1 MKKNVLLDM
10 NGQGILN
17 LNPYVINVWNS
28 HFEKKNTR
36 RTKFLRGKE
45 MNTVT
50 QYSNFTIFKLTKDIF
65 RNTGQYTFQ
74 TF

>member
-1 MKKNVLLDM
+1 MF
-10 NGQGILN
+10 GIAILK
-17 LNPYVINVWNS
+17 
-28 HFEKKNTR
+28 KKNTR